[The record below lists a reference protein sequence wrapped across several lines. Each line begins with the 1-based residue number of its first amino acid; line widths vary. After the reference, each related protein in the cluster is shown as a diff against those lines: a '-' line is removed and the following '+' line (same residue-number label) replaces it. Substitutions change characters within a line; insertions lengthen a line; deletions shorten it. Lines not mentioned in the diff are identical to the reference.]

1 MKSINP
7 HYEENM
13 KIVITYLMMIY
24 KVDYYEISTKYT
36 KIRINGKT
44 KKLLNKDWYDKPFE
58 EIEKEV
64 TK

>member
-13 KIVITYLMMIY
+13 KIVVTYLMMVY

-36 KIRINGKT
+36 KIRINGKM
-44 KKLLNKDWYDKPFE
+44 KKLLNKEWYDKPFE